1 MRVNEDANNESGAP
15 SWDSPEGSART
26 VIRREGRTFYGVVKV
41 SMDFVCALLLLVLM
55 APIILLAALAV
66 KLTSRGAVFY
76 AQTRLGRGGKPYT
89 IYKIRSMFHNCESL
103 SGVRWATARDQR
115 ITPVGRFLR
124 ATHIDELPQLWNVLR
139 TEMSLVGP
147 RPERPEFVP
156 RLAQAIPGYR
166 ERLLV
171 RPGIT
176 GLAQIQL
183 PADTG
188 LESVRRKLAYDLYYI
203 ENMTLWLDLPIL
215 LNTACKVIG
224 IPFRM
229 SGKVF
234 LVPGG
239 ARVEEAYET
248 AVVVNGVVPELQPA

>member
-1 MRVNEDANNESGAP
+1 MAVNADTH
-15 SWDSPEGSART
+15 WVIPETCSRRI
-26 VIRREGRTFYGVVKV
+26 IRQDGRTFSGVFKV
-41 SMDFVCALLLLVLM
+41 SMDFVCALLLLILTSPVM
-55 APIILLAALAV
+55 LLAALAV
-66 KLTSRGAVFY
+66 KLTSRGPVFY
-76 AQTRLGRGGKPYT
+76 GQTRLGRGGKPYT
-89 IYKIRSMFHNCESL
+89 IYKIRSMYHNCEHL
-103 SGVRWATARDQR
+103 SGVCWATKRDPR

-124 ATHIDELPQLWNVLR
+124 ATHLDELPQLWNVLR
-139 TEMSLVGP
+139 IEMSLVGP
-147 RPERPEFVP
+147 RPERPEFIP
-156 RLAQAIPGYR
+156 QLAQAIPGYR

-183 PADTG
+183 PPDTS
-188 LESVRRKLAYDLYYI
+188 LDSVRRKLAYDLFYI
-203 ENMTLWLDLPIL
+203 ENMGFWLDLPIL

-234 LVPGG
+234 VVPGG
-239 ARVEEAYET
+239 TRVEQAYET

>member
-1 MRVNEDANNESGAP
+1 MPVNDDTRRDGRTQP
-15 SWDSPEGSART
+15 WGVPEGSART
-26 VIRREGRTFYGVVKV
+26 VIHREGRTFYGVLKV
-41 SMDFVCALLLLVLM
+41 SMDFVCALLLLILTS
-55 APIILLAALAV
+55 PIIFLAALAV
-66 KLTSRGAVFY
+66 KLTSRGPVFY
-76 AQTRLGRGGKPYT
+76 GQTRLGRGGKPYT
-89 IYKIRSMFHNCESL
+89 IHKIRSMVHNCENH
-103 SGVRWATARDQR
+103 SGIRWATARDPR

-188 LESVRRKLAYDLYYI
+188 LDSVRRKLAYDLYYI
-203 ENMTLWLDLPIL
+203 ENMSFWMDLPIL

-224 IPFRM
+224 IPFAL
-229 SGKVF
+229 SGKLF
-234 LVPGG
+234 LVAGG
-239 ARVEEAYET
+239 ARVEQAYET

>member
-1 MRVNEDANNESGAP
+1 MTVNDDASRDA
-15 SWDSPEGSART
+15 SCVRWDGPPCK
-26 VIRREGRTFYGVVKV
+26 IIHREGRTLYGVVKV
-41 SMDFVCALLLLVLM
+41 SADFVCALVLLVLT
-55 APIILLAALAV
+55 APLIVVAALAV
-66 KLTSRGAVFY
+66 KLTSRGPVFY
-76 AQTRLGRGGKPYT
+76 GQTRLGRGAKPFT
-89 IYKIRSMFHNCESL
+89 IYKIRSMYHNCEHM
-103 SGVRWATARDQR
+103 SGVCWATARDPR

-156 RLAQAIPGYR
+156 KLAQAVPGYR

-183 PADTG
+183 PPDTN

-203 ENMTLWLDLPIL
+203 AYMSLWLDLPIL
-215 LNTACKVIG
+215 FNTACKVVG
-224 IPFRM
+224 IPFEYSR
-229 SGKVF
+229 KVF

>member
-1 MRVNEDANNESGAP
+1 MTVNDDTSRDGCCERWDAP
-15 SWDSPEGSART
+15 PRKI
-26 VIRREGRTFYGVVKV
+26 VHREGRTFYGVVKV
-41 SMDFVCALLLLVLM
+41 SVDFVCALLLLLLT
-55 APIILLAALAV
+55 APVILVAALAV
-66 KLTSRGAVFY
+66 KLTSRGPVFY
-76 AQTRLGRGGKPYT
+76 AQTRLGRGARPFK
-89 IYKIRSMFHNCESL
+89 IYKIRSMYHNCEHM
-103 SGVRWATARDQR
+103 SGVCWATTRDPR
-115 ITPVGRFLR
+115 VTPVGRFLR

-156 RLAQAIPGYR
+156 QLAQAIPGYR

-183 PADTG
+183 PPDTG

-203 ENMTLWLDLPIL
+203 EYMTPWLDLPIL
-215 LNTACKVIG
+215 LNTVCKVVG
-224 IPFRM
+224 IPFPYSR
-229 SGKVF
+229 KLF

-248 AVVVNGVVPELQPA
+248 AVLVNGVVPELQPA